1 MLRVR
6 NDELRLDRRPV
17 QAEPSFASG
26 MASGPSR
33 ASRLIAMAGVGLA
46 LGAGGAILAVSMVQA
61 GDDAGVR
68 AFHQQ
73 EAANRR
79 ATSQYASAPAAT
91 AYAPSRY
98 SLSLPLFQ
106 TRGDG
111 RIAHPPIGLNPFQ
124 PRDAGAAKVHRAK
137 PANRKPTTSLVASS
151 SARSICVRLCD
162 GFHAPIGLIHS
173 NSDMKAHEVLC
184 RAMNPGV
191 PVQVFKVAAGAGSRS
206 TMRRR
211 SRASVTA
218 ACLSPSGTRRRP
230 TPACRPAIVQEGER
244 RVSLLRDFTLRA
256 GDSVVLNGKV
266 KTFIGSSRWPY
277 SASDFRDFRMT
288 TELTK
293 GQRKEIDERGPGSR
307 EGKPKR
313 ARCVGRCC
321 YARRACGLTV
331 SPPTRVPLRGSL
343 GPVARGRSGSFRSRR
358 KPLIGARRRCRL
370 ALRNLEFS

>member
-17 QAEPSFASG
+17 QAEPGFASS
-26 MASGPSR
+26 MAAGPSR
-33 ASRLIAMAGVGLA
+33 ASRLVAMAGVGLA

-98 SLSLPLFQ
+98 SLSLPPLFQ

-137 PANRKPTTSLVASS
+137 PANRKPTTTLVASS

-191 PVQVFKVAAGAGSRS
+191 PVQVFKVAAGAESIDDAQTLEGKRYSS
-206 TMRRR
+206 LPVAFGHEKATD
-211 SRASVTA
+211 A
-218 ACLSPSGTRRRP
+218 
-230 TPACRPAIVQEGER
+230 ACRPAIVQEGER

-266 KTFIGSSRWPY
+266 KTFVGSSHWPY
-277 SASDFRDFRMT
+277 SAADFRDFRMT
-288 TELTK
+288 SELSK
-293 GQRKEIDERGPGSR
+293 SQRQEIDDRTGQSR
-307 EGKPKR
+307 REAE
-313 ARCVGRCC
+313 ARTL
-321 YARRACGLTV
+321 RRKMLLREASLQDDAVATDAL
-331 SPPTRVPLRGSL
+331 PLRGSL
-343 GPVARGRSGSFRSRR
+343 GPVAKGPVRII
-358 KPLIGARRRCRL
+358 PLSQNKL
-370 ALRNLEFS
+370 